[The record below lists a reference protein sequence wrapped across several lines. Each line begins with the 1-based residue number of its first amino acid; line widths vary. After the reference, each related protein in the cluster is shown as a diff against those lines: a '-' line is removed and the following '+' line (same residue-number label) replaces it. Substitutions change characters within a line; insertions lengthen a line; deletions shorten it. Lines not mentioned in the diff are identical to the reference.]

1 MTEEPDLEH
10 LRALSLA
17 AQLGSISAAA
27 ARLELSQQALSLRI
41 RALEKELALV
51 LLVRTPRGSHLTPS
65 GELLVGWAAP
75 LLAAADEFA
84 AATRSLRESKAD
96 TLRLA
101 ASLTIAEHLLPPWVA
116 RWRTQRGDDGPL
128 VQLRAANSTAVVD
141 LVREGAVDL
150 GFIETPDLPSDLGCA
165 QIGSDTVEVVV
176 DVAHAWASQTSVGVG
191 ELAGTPLVL
200 REPGSGT
207 RRALEDA
214 LQRAGHPRLAE
225 PAVVSPTTL
234 GVRSATMAGAG
245 PAALSSI
252 AVAEDLRAGR
262 LVRVPVLGLTIHR
275 PLSAVW
281 SGRLPLAAAR
291 DFLALGMQPPP
302 SAHPREE
309 A

>member
-1 MTEEPDLEH
+1 MTGEPDLES
-10 LRALSLA
+10 LRALTLA
-17 AQLGSISAAA
+17 AQHGSISAAA
-27 ARLELSQQALSLRI
+27 VQQDVSQQALSLRI
-41 RALEKELALV
+41 RALERQLGLA

-84 AATRSLRESKAD
+84 AATRSLRESRAD

-116 RWRTQRGDDGPL
+116 RWRAQRAEAGPL
-128 VQLRAANSTAVVD
+128 VRLRAANSTAVVD
-141 LVREGAVDL
+141 LVREGAADL

-176 DVAHAWASQTSVGVG
+176 DAAHAWASRASVGAD
-191 ELAGTPLVL
+191 ELARTSLVL

-207 RRALEDA
+207 RRALEEA
-214 LQRAGHPRLAE
+214 LRREGHPHMAE

-252 AVAEDLRAGR
+252 AVADDLRAGR
-262 LVRVPVLGLTIHR
+262 LVRVPVRGLTLRR
-275 PLSAVW
+275 PLSAIW
-281 SGRLPLAAAR
+281 SGRRPVRAAG
-291 DFLALGMQPPP
+291 DFLAMSLEP
-302 SAHPREE
+302 SASTGPREG